1 MCAFLS
7 IFYIQYHLQR
17 DTVLLLPFQSECVS
31 LPFIGLFVLAKT
43 STTTLNKSSESGPPC
58 LIPSLRGKV
67 TSLSSL
73 VKEVTLHFTHHFY
86 SFFIECF
93 YLKGKCGLSNTFS
106 ESIEV
111 IVRFFKN
118 SINMVYFIDSFSD
131 IKTTLRSWDNPLIH
145 DV

>member
-1 MCAFLS
+1 M
-7 IFYIQYHLQR
+7 
-17 DTVLLLPFQSECVS
+17 LLPFQSECVS
-31 LPFIGLFVLAKT
+31 LPLIGLFVLAKT

-73 VKEVTLHFTHHFY
+73 FYQPFITCKGGHFTHDFY

-111 IVRFFKN
+111 IIRFFKN

>member
-1 MCAFLS
+1 MDILVSFL
-7 IFYIQYHLQR
+7 
-17 DTVLLLPFQSECVS
+17 VLE
-31 LPFIGLFVLAKT
+31 
-43 STTTLNKSSESGPPC
+43 
-58 LIPSLRGKV
+58 GKLSV
-67 TSLSSL
+67 FHHYFTSLSSL

-93 YLKGKCGLSNTFS
+93 YLKEKCVLSNTFS

-111 IVRFFKN
+111 IIRFFKN

-131 IKTTLRSWDNPLIH
+131 IKITLHSWDNPLIH